1 MLDNNSFVKDL
12 SSLISEYL
20 TSEQSNSYFQAMI
33 ETFLPNSSE
42 ILPTSELYT
51 RIFNDNLQSENV
63 RLFADTIITHIAK
76 DLPEEKYVEFLLQF
90 SKLILTQGENNLSFE
105 LASTALTLCDSKKEF
120 ELLKAQGLLLTAEFY
135 MKQAIWKD
143 AVNSIK
149 QSIEIFERNNFTSGL
164 AKCEFLMGSM
174 YVEKGDLKAGRVRL
188 DNCLN
193 YLKLS
198 NDTQLT
204 AMVEV
209 HFGIISYI
217 EGNFTKALDYYEK
230 AKAKFEANGDLRR
243 KAEVLQNIGM
253 IYQQQ
258 NNFSKALDIYNE
270 CIEIAKDKGYKP
282 ILNLSLINKAAIFLE
297 QNAIDDSFKTAH
309 EAMTLS
315 YQLNDKL
322 SIADIHK
329 ILGIISS
336 KKENYLAAETYLLTS
351 LRLNNELS
359 QDLNAAET
367 NYELGILYKTKGD
380 RSRAFTHLLSA
391 YKYYNKNNSKSLSV
405 EIESHLS
412 GLTI

>member
-1 MLDNNSFVKDL
+1 MLEKNNFVKDL
-12 SSLISEYL
+12 NSLISECL
-20 TSEQSNSYFQAMI
+20 TSEQSNSYFKTMM
-33 ETFLPNSSE
+33 ETVYPNSSE
-42 ILPTSELYT
+42 IVSTNELYS
-51 RIFNDNLQSENV
+51 RIFNENLQSEKV
-63 RLFADTIITHIAK
+63 RLFADTIITHISK
-76 DLPEEKYVEFLLQF
+76 ELSEEKYIEFLLQF
-90 SKLILTQGENNLSFE
+90 SKLILTQGENNLSYE
-105 LASTALTLCDSKKEF
+105 LASTVLTLCNSKKEF

-143 AVNSIK
+143 AVSSIK
-149 QSIEIFERNNFTSGL
+149 LSIEIFERNNFIAGL

-193 YLKLS
+193 YLNQS

-217 EGNFTKALDYYEK
+217 EGNFQKALDYYEK
-230 AKAKFEANGDLRR
+230 ARTKFETHGDLRR

-258 NNFSKALDIYNE
+258 NHFTKALGIYNE
-270 CIEIAKDKGYKP
+270 CIDIAKDKGYKP

-297 QNAIDDSFKTAH
+297 QNAIEDSFKTAH

-336 KKENYLAAETYLLTS
+336 RKENYSAAETYLLTS
-351 LRLNNELS
+351 LRLNNELN

-367 NYELGILYKTKGD
+367 NYELGILYKTRGD

-412 GLTI
+412 SLTI

>member
-1 MLDNNSFVKDL
+1 MFENNNFVKDL

-20 TSEQSNSYFQAMI
+20 TLEQSNNYFQAMI

-63 RLFADTIITHIAK
+63 RLFADTIITHISK

-105 LASTALTLCDSKKEF
+105 LASTALILCDSKKEF

-135 MKQAIWKD
+135 LKQAIWKD
-143 AVNSIK
+143 AISSIK
-149 QSIEIFERNNFTSGL
+149 QAIEVFERNSFISGL

-193 YLKLS
+193 YLKQ
-198 NDTQLT
+198 NDDTQLT

-217 EGNFTKALDYYEK
+217 EGNFQKALDYYEK
-230 AKAKFEANGDLRR
+230 AKAKFETNGDLRR

-297 QNAIDDSFKTAH
+297 QDAIDDSFNTAH

-336 KKENYLAAETYLLTS
+336 KRENYLAAETYLLTS

-380 RSRAFTHLLSA
+380 RYRAFTHLLSA